1 MRRSS
6 TENTNRERNRNSWYE
21 DFQKKMKEEKIQ
33 ARKEQKEA
41 DKEKKKERKRLERQE
56 RKRKEEAAREALR
69 KQGMFS
75 GGYLARYA

>member
-1 MRRSS
+1 MRRPS
-6 TENTNRERNRNSWYE
+6 TGNVNKRGDRNSWYDE
-21 DFQKKMKEEKIQ
+21 FRKKMKEEQIQ

-41 DKEKKKERKRLERQE
+41 DKEKKKEKKKLERQE
-56 RKRKEEAAREALR
+56 RRRKENEAREALR